1 MASPP
6 RPRARTPTSP
16 EQGPLTGS
24 TITGGAGTAGAPG
37 SAVPATG
44 VSEGPFLIVGLG
56 NPGPGYAGNRHN
68 VGAMVLDE
76 LAARA
81 GIRLSPGKGARS
93 RALAGEGRLA
103 GRRVVLARPLTYMNE
118 SGGPVRG
125 LLDYHHLPV
134 EDLVVI
140 HDELDL
146 PFATVRLK
154 RGGGEGGHNG
164 LRSVSRSTG
173 TRDYLRVRVGI
184 GRPPGR
190 QDPADFVLK
199 DFSAVERKEL
209 GLLIVEAADAT
220 EELLTRGLETAQN
233 AVHPRT

>member
-1 MASPP
+1 
-6 RPRARTPTSP
+6 
-16 EQGPLTGS
+16 
-24 TITGGAGTAGAPG
+24 
-37 SAVPATG
+37 
-44 VSEGPFLIVGLG
+44 
-56 NPGPGYAGNRHN
+56 
-68 VGAMVLDE
+68 MVLDL
-76 LAARA
+76 LAERS
-81 GIRLSPGKGARS
+81 GVRLSPGKGPRA

-125 LLDYHHLPV
+125 LLDYHKLPV
-134 EDLVVI
+134 ENLVVV

-164 LRSVSRSTG
+164 LRSISRSTG
-173 TRDYLRVRVGI
+173 SKEYLRVRVGI

-190 QDPADFVLK
+190 QDAADYVLK

-209 GLLIVEAADAT
+209 DLLLVEAADAL
-220 EELLTRGLETAQN
+220 ELLVANGLEPAQN
-233 AVHPRT
+233 EVHPRS

>member
-1 MASPP
+1 
-6 RPRARTPTSP
+6 
-16 EQGPLTGS
+16 
-24 TITGGAGTAGAPG
+24 
-37 SAVPATG
+37 VPDR

-81 GIRLSPGKGARS
+81 GVRLSAGKGARS
-93 RALAGEGRLA
+93 RALAGEGRLV
-103 GRRVVLARPLTYMNE
+103 GRRVVLIRPLTYMNE

-134 EDLVVI
+134 EDLVVV

-146 PFATVRLK
+146 PFETVRLK

-164 LRSVSRSTG
+164 LRSITRSMG
-173 TRDYLRVRVGI
+173 TKDYLRVRVGI

-190 QDPADFVLK
+190 QDPADFVLR
-199 DFSAVERKEL
+199 DFSSTERKHL
-209 GLLIVEAADAT
+209 DLLIGEAADAT
-220 EELLTRGLETAQN
+220 ELLLTKGLEAAQN
-233 AVHPRT
+233 EVHPRN

>member
-1 MASPP
+1 MP
-6 RPRARTPTSP
+6 ARTTSP
-16 EQGPLTGS
+16 EQAPLTDS
-24 TITGGAGTAGAPG
+24 TILRGAGTAGAPAA
-37 SAVPATG
+37 SVP
-44 VSEGPFLIVGLG
+44 EGPFLVVGLG

-76 LAARA
+76 LAARS
-81 GIRLSPGKGARS
+81 GIRLLAGKGARARS
-93 RALAGEGRLA
+93 LAGEGRLA
-103 GRRVVLARPLTYMNE
+103 GRRVVLAQPLTYMNE

-125 LLDYHHLPV
+125 LLNYHHLPV
-134 EDLVVI
+134 EDLVVM

-146 PFATVRLK
+146 PFGTVRLK

-164 LRSVSRSTG
+164 LRSISRSTG
-173 TRDYLRVRVGI
+173 TKDYLRVRVGI

-209 GLLIVEAADAT
+209 DLLIAEAADAA
-220 EELLTRGLETAQN
+220 EALLVKGLEGAQN
-233 AVHPRT
+233 EVHPRT